1 MRFLFLFLVCFLLGK
16 MAYASCGSAVHGAEE
31 GVRLQSR
38 LMVISLNCQHLFL
51 SHGQNMYQQYRA
63 FEARHRGL
71 FGEYEDV
78 LIRAGGRDITALRT
92 QESNDVSL
100 EAARMRPDLFCMKYA
115 PMITQAAMM
124 NENDVRY
131 WVNQKS
137 RQVCQK

>member
-1 MRFLFLFLVCFLLGK
+1 MHHADRRC
-16 MAYASCGSAVHGAEE
+16 MGAEE

-100 EAARMRPDLFCMKYA
+100 RLRVC
-115 PMITQAAMM
+115 
-124 NENDVRY
+124 VRIFS
-131 WVNQKS
+131 V
-137 RQVCQK
+137 